1 MINKKIKHLIH
12 RASFGF
18 PLEKSDFGSVEKV
31 FADLWKK
38 SAAPGFINVV
48 PAQSEVLPD
57 NFRKKPADEKSD
69 FIKNKFR
76 LAKELNAAWLN
87 QLQGTSQLREKMTL
101 FWANHF
107 ACRSGN
113 PAFAQFLNNKIR
125 EHALGN
131 FRTLLIEVSRSPAM
145 LQFLNNQQNRKSH
158 PNENFAR
165 EVMELFTLGR
175 GHYSEKDVQEAAR
188 AFTGW
193 SFNLAG
199 EFEFRNRIHD
209 FGQKTILNRTGNF
222 NGDDVL
228 RILLEEQ
235 QTALFITRKFWR
247 AFVSNTPD
255 EKLCKEIAVRFYD
268 SGYEVEV
275 LLRDFFLADW
285 FYDDKYIGALIKSPV
300 ELMVPL
306 LRDFRVE
313 FVNPNVAIGFQKALG
328 QILFNPPNV
337 AGWTGGRNW
346 IDSSSLAFRMRMGR
360 ILLSEELASIESK
373 PDGDDNNAFR
383 DKLGVDEG
391 VKIRSDWKKVE
402 GFYSGLQEK
411 DRLEAM
417 ADYLLA
423 VPLSAENR
431 RLAKSFIQSESS
443 DKGLRSTV
451 LFLTTLPEF
460 QIC

>member
-1 MINKKIKHLIH
+1 MINKKIKHLFH
-12 RASFGF
+12 RTSFGF
-18 PLEKSDFGSVEKV
+18 PLERFDAVSVERSY
-31 FADLWKK
+31 ADILKK
-38 SAAPGFINVV
+38 SASPDFIDMV
-48 PAQSEVLPD
+48 PADSAVLPE
-57 NFRKKPADEKSD
+57 NFSKSKPADKSD

-87 QLQGTSQLREKMTL
+87 RLQGSSQLREKMTL

-113 PAFAQFLNNKIR
+113 PAFAQFLNNRIR

-131 FRTLLIEVSRSPAM
+131 FRTLLSEVSRSPAM

-199 EFEFRNRIHD
+199 EFEFRSRIHD
-209 FGQKTILNRTGNF
+209 VGQKTILNRTGNF

-228 RILLEEQ
+228 RILLDEE

-247 AFVSNTPD
+247 AFVSNSPD
-255 EKLCKEIAVRFYD
+255 EKLCTEIAKRFYD
-268 SGYEVEV
+268 SGYEIPV
-275 LLRDFFLADW
+275 LMREFFLSEW
-285 FYDDKYIGALIKSPV
+285 FYDDRYVGSLIKSPV

-306 LRDFRVE
+306 LRDFKVG

-337 AGWTGGRNW
+337 AGWPGGRNW
-346 IDSSSLAFRMRMGR
+346 IDSSSLAFRMRIGR
-360 ILLSEELASIESK
+360 VLLSEELPAIESK

-383 DKLGVDEG
+383 DKFSGDDS
-391 VKIRSDWKKVE
+391 VKIKSDWSKVE
-402 GFYSGLQEK
+402 KFYLSLSEK
-411 DRLEAM
+411 DRLEGM
-417 ADYLLA
+417 ADFLLA
-423 VPLSAENR
+423 VPLSTENR
-431 RLAKSFIQSESS
+431 KLAKTFVQT
-443 DKGLRSTV
+443 DVADNGLRSTV
-451 LFLTTLPEF
+451 FFLTTLPEY